1 MSKLHLK
8 VRARMSTKAPRG
20 RMAIENLGFLWH
32 LDQRMPKFQQKIS
45 AKIPQVRQYDQGGL
59 QSPITNVV
67 QITLKVNAHSR

>member
-1 MSKLHLK
+1 
-8 VRARMSTKAPRG
+8 
-20 RMAIENLGFLWH
+20 MAIENLGFLWH